1 MLYKGWGKNPQN
13 DTSWQLSFQVWKK
26 MHRPQM
32 KSSKLYLEMTNI
44 QNQQNSS

>member
-1 MLYKGWGKNPQN
+1 MLYKGWGKILKMTRPG
-13 DTSWQLSFQVWKK
+13 SWVFKFKK

-32 KSSKLYLEMTNI
+32 KSSKLYLKMTNI